1 MSRHRLNV
9 SAPLVAGI
17 AAILAT
23 SVSAAPIDAPAIRK
37 AAAAS
42 EVVKVGG
49 FWWGFAPA
57 FVGGA
62 IVGGAIASAPYR
74 YPYGPYYYPY
84 GPGPYAYGPGPYPYG
99 PPVAYGPGPGPGP
112 GPARAAAPGYPPPPP
127 GAVVATNGCGG
138 SHHTFVGSDGV
149 RHPCP

>member
-1 MSRHRLNV
+1 MSRHRLNTI
-9 SAPLVAGI
+9 AAAAAGM

-23 SVSAAPIDAPAIRK
+23 SVSAAPIDALAIRK
-37 AAAAS
+37 AADAT

-62 IVGGAIASAPYR
+62 IVGGAIATAPYR

-84 GPGPYAYGPGPYPYG
+84 GPGPYPYYG
-99 PPVAYGPGPGPGP
+99 PPVAYGPGPVAGPE
-112 GPARAAAPGYPPPPP
+112 YPPPPP
-127 GAVVATNGCGG
+127 GAVVATNGCGP
-138 SHHTFVGSDGV
+138 HHTFVGPDGA
-149 RHPCP
+149 RHPCHGRPSSEVTVSRTP